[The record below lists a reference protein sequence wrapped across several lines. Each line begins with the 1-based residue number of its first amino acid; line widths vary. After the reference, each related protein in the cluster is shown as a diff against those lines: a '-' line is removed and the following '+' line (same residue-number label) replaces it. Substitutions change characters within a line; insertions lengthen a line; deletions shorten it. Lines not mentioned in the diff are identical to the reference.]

1 MVFPCYALHSQV
13 LHEVVVKKVVH
24 GVDRAGR
31 CKTYVCV
38 FIVFFFFMQSELKA
52 AGKDK
57 KEQGR
62 FSPTGKR
69 N

>member
-1 MVFPCYALHSQV
+1 LTEPEDVKHTYAFL
-13 LHEVVVKKVVH
+13 L
-24 GVDRAGR
+24 
-31 CKTYVCV
+31 
-38 FIVFFFFMQSELKA
+38 FFFFMQSELKA
-52 AGKDK
+52 VGKDK